1 MTRKQ
6 TSVEEKQKDKIK
18 NFAKKIPQIKR
29 KKKNRNRKI
38 RKQRKKFL
46 RKKVVMKIIFEIC
59 NNQIY

>member
-18 NFAKKIPQIKR
+18 NFAKKIPKIKR